1 MIRINLLPYWEKEK
15 KEDLRRQ
22 LMLLAGSAVIFLLI
36 VSTLY
41 IYISWSV
48 SSLEAQFKTLDE
60 RSKALAK
67 EVGNVEAYL
76 KDKKELEKKLSI
88 INELDRNRLFA
99 VQLFMEMSSVTPVND
114 VWLKSVI
121 QNGARLR
128 LEGYAR
134 DNTAVARL
142 MSNIESAGFLKG
154 AELLVSRLIEIE
166 KVSVQHFILESS
178 IPVYFNQMAE
188 PGKR

>member
-1 MIRINLLPYWEKEK
+1 MIRINLLPYWEKGK

-22 LMLLAGSAVIFLLI
+22 LMLLAGSAVLFLLI
-36 VSTLY
+36 ISTLY
-41 IYISWSV
+41 IYMTWSV

-142 MSNIESAGFLKG
+142 MSNIESSGFLKG
-154 AELLVSRLIEIE
+154 ADLVVSRLIEIE

-178 IPVYFNQMAE
+178 ISGNF
-188 PGKR
+188 K